1 MQISEMPNQVPV
13 DLGEAARV
21 AELFRLMGDPTRV
34 GILYALREAGELCVR
49 DLSLL
54 VGMSE
59 TAVSHALRLLRTAR
73 IVRRR
78 RASRMAF
85 YSLDDAHVSN
95 LLDLCRE
102 HLKHSLVEAPIGA

>member
-1 MQISEMPNQVPV
+1 MSKQIPV
-13 DLGEAARV
+13 DLAETVRI
-21 AELFRLMGDPTRV
+21 AELFRLIGDPTRV
-34 GILYALREAGELCVR
+34 GILYALKEGKELCVR
-49 DLSLL
+49 DISLL

-59 TAVSHALRLLRTAR
+59 TAVSHALRILRTAR

-102 HLKHSLVEAPIGA
+102 HLEHSMAEAPSGA

>member
-1 MQISEMPNQVPV
+1 MPKQIAIESR
-13 DLGEAARV
+13 EATRV

-34 GILYALREAGELCVR
+34 GILYALREAEELCVR
-49 DLSLL
+49 DLSAL

-73 IVRRR
+73 IVKRRR
-78 RASRMAF
+78 SSRMAF
-85 YSLDDAHVSN
+85 YSLDDDHVSN

-102 HLKHSLVEAPIGA
+102 HLQHSLMGARSGA